1 LVLWFFGSWFFDFS
15 TPMKLSPSV
24 VDHCRRQFP
33 ALSRR
38 VGERT
43 AAFFDGPGGTQV
55 PQRVIEAVSHYLAHT
70 NANYGGL
77 FATSRESNKLLAEAE
92 RGLADFLGADDPET
106 IVFGQNMTS
115 LTFAL
120 SRSLGRTWKSSD
132 EIIVTRLDHDA
143 NVSPWVL
150 AARDAGATVR
160 FANIRAEDCTL
171 DLEEMRH
178 LINERTK
185 LVAVG
190 SASNATGTI
199 SPVRDVADWAHQV
212 GAVVFVDAV
221 HFAPHGLIDVQAL
234 GCDFLACSAYKFFGP
249 HVGVLW
255 GRKSLLEKLE
265 AYKVRPAPLAPPH
278 KWMTGTQS
286 HEAIAG
292 ALAAVEYLADLG
304 RTLAGSDAL
313 PRRAALREAYREI
326 GLYERGLCARL
337 LAGLD
342 QLPEIQVFGINSP
355 ERMEERVATISF
367 THDRFSAE
375 QMAEQLGRAG
385 FFTWHGNY
393 YALNLTETLGLEPAG
408 MLRVGLLHY
417 NTLTEVERF
426 LEALH
431 GLR

>member
-1 LVLWFFGSWFFDFS
+1 MTSERSPITFEN
-15 TPMKLSPSV
+15 MKLIPPV
-24 VDHCRRQFP
+24 VELCRRQFP

-38 VGERT
+38 VNDRPV
-43 AAFFDGPGGTQV
+43 AFFDGPGGTQV
-55 PQRVIEAVSHYLAHT
+55 PQRVIEAVSHYLGHT
-70 NANYGGL
+70 NANHGGL
-77 FATSRESNKLLAEAE
+77 FPTARESDRVLHDAHA
-92 RGLADFLGADDPET
+92 GLADFLGADDPET

-120 SRSLGRTWKSSD
+120 SRALARTWKSSD
-132 EIIVTRLDHDA
+132 EIVVTRLDHDA

-160 FANIRAEDCTL
+160 YANFRAEDCTL
-171 DLEEMRH
+171 DLEELRH

-190 SASNATGTI
+190 CASNATGTI
-199 SPVRDVADWAHQV
+199 NPARDIADWAHQV
-212 GAVVFVDAV
+212 GALVFLDAV
-221 HFAPHGLIDVQAL
+221 HFAPHGLIDVQGL

-249 HVGVLW
+249 HLGILW
-255 GRKSLLEKLE
+255 GRRRLLEQLE
-265 AYKVRPAPLAPPH
+265 AYKVRPSPMTPPG

-286 HEAIAG
+286 HEAVAG

-304 RTLAGSDAL
+304 RTLAGNESL

-326 GLYERGLCARL
+326 GQYERSLCARL

-342 QLPEIQVFGINSP
+342 QLPEIQVFGVTAP
-355 ERMEERVATISF
+355 ERLEERVATVSF
-367 THDRFSAE
+367 THDRFTAE
-375 QMAEQLGRAG
+375 QMADQLGRAG
-385 FFTWHGNY
+385 FCTWHGNY
-393 YALNLTETLGLEPAG
+393 YALNLTEGLGLEPAG
-408 MLRVGLLHY
+408 MLRVGLVHY
-417 NTLTEVERF
+417 NTQTEVERF

>member
-1 LVLWFFGSWFFDFS
+1 MPTKLTPPLVE
-15 TPMKLSPSV
+15 
-24 VDHCRRQFP
+24 HCRRQFP

-38 VGERT
+38 VGERP
-43 AAFFDGPGGTQV
+43 AAFFDGPGGTQA

-70 NANYGGL
+70 NANHGGL
-77 FATSRESNKLLAEAE
+77 FATSKDSDRLLDEAHC
-92 RGLADFLGADDPET
+92 GLADFVGADDPHT

-115 LTFAL
+115 LTLAL
-120 SRSLGRTWKSSD
+120 SRSLARTWKSRD
-132 EIIVTRLDHDA
+132 EIVVTRLDHDA

-160 FANIRAEDCTL
+160 YASIRDDDCTL
-171 DLEEMRH
+171 NLDELRH

-190 SASNATGTI
+190 AASNATGTI
-199 SPVRDVADWAHQV
+199 NPIRDIADWAHQV
-212 GAVVFVDAV
+212 GALLFVDAV
-221 HFAPHGLIDVQAL
+221 HYAPHVLIDVQAL

-255 GRKSLLEKLE
+255 GRRRLLDELE
-265 AYKVRPAPLAPPH
+265 AYKVRPAPLEPPG

-286 HEAIAG
+286 HESIAG
-292 ALAAVEYLADLG
+292 ALAAVEYLAELG
-304 RTLAGSDAL
+304 RTLAGNESL

-326 GLYERGLCARL
+326 GLYERALAARL

-342 QLPEIQVFGINSP
+342 QMPDVKVWGINAP
-355 ERMEERVATISF
+355 ERIDERVATVSF
-367 THDRFSAE
+367 THDRFSAQE
-375 QMAEQLGRAG
+375 MAEQLGRQG

-393 YALNLTETLGLEPAG
+393 YALNLTESLGLEPDG
-408 MLRVGLLHY
+408 MLRIGIVHY
-417 NTLTEVERF
+417 NTLDEVERL

-431 GLR
+431 GLRR